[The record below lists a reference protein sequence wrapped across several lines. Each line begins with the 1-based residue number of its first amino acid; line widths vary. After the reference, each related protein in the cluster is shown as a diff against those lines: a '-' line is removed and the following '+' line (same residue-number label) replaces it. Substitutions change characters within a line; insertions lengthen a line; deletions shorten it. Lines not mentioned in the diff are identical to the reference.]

1 MKSFTGRSKLPTAW
15 GGVPVFGLLFAA
27 AFLTHSTAFA
37 QFGNLLQQLQKVI
50 PQQPAQGQ
58 SVPGMAAPPQGQA
71 AGNRRGGGLVPSE
84 RWCQAQTGALG
95 RMKVDTG
102 VIFSEFKVADL
113 DALQDDFR
121 RVFRK
126 GPINRTFPGVG
137 FFRASFETV
146 RIRAI
151 YDTFLAF
158 PEPSTLAALI
168 QLSRGG
174 DPQERAEAVMALTF
188 IHLQAQ
194 ELSVT
199 PDRWWQL
206 FQSLKGSEHYTMLVF
221 RARLN
226 AYGEYGPKNLGQA
239 LGDLVY
245 AGGLPGQYRGQ
256 DSRKEFDSQNY
267 QTISTATALDIFRND
282 PNAPFRQQWQGPM
295 QIGIQIEQAQQAFA
309 QTLPNTRIG
318 RMYAEANKLNR
329 EAIGYGDE
337 IIRRSQGGNQLLG
350 QIEGL
355 KSLRATAPGDKPVFE
370 DVSADVQAEQIKMFA
385 KLGNLDDE
393 QKQLLVK
400 AQEKRLLAQGT
411 IVQTYGELFQVMA
424 GGMGDNVKMAAAL
437 PALTQANNAL
447 IQSCVIA
454 AKWEQAMRARDVPK
468 PDLKKTEAMVGDLQS
483 RFKD

>member
-1 MKSFTGRSKLPTAW
+1 MKTQSLPRLSSHLYVSGCLLLLL
-15 GGVPVFGLLFAA
+15 GGGHAP
-27 AFLTHSTAFA
+27 TFA
-37 QFGNLLQQLQKVI
+37 QFGNLLQQIQKAL

-58 SVPGMAAPPQGQA
+58 GMPGMALPPAQGQT
-71 AGNRRGGGLVPSE
+71 AGNRRGVSLVPSE

-95 RMKVDTG
+95 RLKVDTG
-102 VIFSEFKVADL
+102 VIASEFKVADL

-121 RVFRK
+121 RNFRK
-126 GPINRTFPGVG
+126 GPVNRTFPGVG

-168 QLSRGG
+168 QLSRGS
-174 DPQERAEAVMALTF
+174 DPQERADAVMALTF

-199 PDRWWQL
+199 PDRWRQL
-206 FQSLKGSEHYTMLVF
+206 FQSLQGMEHYTMLVF
-221 RARLN
+221 KARMN
-226 AYGEYGPKNLGQA
+226 AYGEYGPKNLSQA
-239 LGDLVY
+239 LGDLVF
-245 AGGLPGQYRGQ
+245 AGGLPGRYREQ

-267 QTISTATALDIFRND
+267 QTISTATALDIFRNE

-295 QIGIQIEQAQQAFA
+295 QTGMQIEQAQQAFA

-329 EAIGYGDE
+329 DAIGYGDD

-370 DVSADVQAEQIKMFA
+370 DVSADVQAEQLKMVA
-385 KLGNLDDE
+385 KLGNLDEE

-400 AQEKRLLAQGT
+400 AQEKRLLAQGI
-411 IVQTYGELFQVMA
+411 IVQSYGELFQVMTS
-424 GGMGDNVKMAAAL
+424 GMGDLVKMAAPR

-447 IQSCVIA
+447 IQSCIIS
-454 AKWEQAMRARDVPK
+454 AKWEQAMRARDVAK
-468 PDLKKTEAMVGDLQS
+468 PDMKKTEATVGDLQS